1 MTDVTSQP
9 LLHQLPTVID
19 KPGIYVLRDGRK
31 AVIHHIDGPASFCA
45 KGAVYRAFRGKM
57 RPRGY
62 RGWHPSGR
70 ANAVAPHHS
79 DIVAWDDQQSVP
91 EMPE

>member
-1 MTDVTSQP
+1 MADTATVP
-9 LLHQLPTVID
+9 LLHELPTIID

-31 AVIHHIDGPASFCA
+31 AVIHHIEGPATFCA
-45 KGAVYRAFRGKM
+45 KGSVYRAFRGKM

-70 ANAVAPHHS
+70 ANAVAPHPS
-79 DIVAWDDQQSVP
+79 DIVAWADKQAVP
-91 EMPE
+91 DIPA